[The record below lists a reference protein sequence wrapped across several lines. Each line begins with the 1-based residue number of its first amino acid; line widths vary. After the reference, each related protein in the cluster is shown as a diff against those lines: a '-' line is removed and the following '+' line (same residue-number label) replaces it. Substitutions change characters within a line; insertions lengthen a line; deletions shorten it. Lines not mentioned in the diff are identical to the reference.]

1 MDESPSLSEEFGV
14 LREQL
19 GKITDER
26 LSRGKVFPLDGVLSL
41 VVLGLM
47 CGQRSLSAI
56 HRFGECHEQ
65 LLSQLE
71 LRRSPSVQT
80 LSRLLRMV
88 SVWEVREALMEF
100 VRHVIRCRGQ
110 EVGVVSMDG
119 KTVRGVRENG
129 EQLKLLHLFSQQGSV
144 ALDQVEIAHHHEEP
158 RAAERWIRLVSSRLE
173 GLKVLS
179 GDALYA
185 NTNLAEAIV
194 AEGKDYVI
202 KLKKTNPSFY
212 RTCSSLSPSREG
224 PTCT

>member
-1 MDESPSLSEEFGV
+1 MDESPTLSDEFGF

-19 GKITDER
+19 GGITDER

-65 LLSQLE
+65 VLIQLG

-80 LSRLLRMV
+80 LSRLLGMV
-88 SVWEVREALMEF
+88 SISEVREALMEF
-100 VRHVIRCRGQ
+100 VRHVMRRRGQ

-119 KTVRGVRENG
+119 KTVRGVREDG
-129 EQLKLLHLFSQQGSV
+129 EQLKVLHLFSQEGSV
-144 ALDQVEIAHHHEEP
+144 ALDQVEIAHHHQEP
-158 RAAERWIRLVSSRLE
+158 IAAERWIRLVSSRFE
-173 GLKVLS
+173 GLQVLS

-194 AEGKDYVI
+194 AEGKDYVV
-202 KLKKTNPSFY
+202 KLKKTNPNSSK
-212 RTCSSLSPSREG
+212 TCSLSSLSRESLI
-224 PTCT
+224 CT